1 MKILLILVLLSVN
14 SFGFFNR
21 PRVRSY
27 SNTSF
32 EYDYEGEKIICM
44 GSPRYDLSSIRD
56 REERQRWRDEERQVR
71 KIDFNHCESSYS
83 TRNYWTTRRR
93 EFTNSESQRVCSK
106 HIRVNRQWIA
116 IDQVDDSDCL
126 YASDAPETS
135 LERLHLDA
143 GKRVIDGLCSD
154 IEKCTLIIDQT
165 NRNILFEIG
174 AIIETIDRQ
183 NDVQKIYEQFERDG
197 NDDYRRE
204 MESIVD
210 SYKRALSLCQ
220 TNLPTADESLA
231 NDLRLDARTLER
243 DISVFHWFPGD
254 KALMSDR
261 GYYEPEN
268 TRSLIYARV
277 MQGLFWDRT
286 NTRDVVGQGL
296 YAASDPSATSSYGD
310 KVLRIDLE
318 EGTEYLDIR
327 SNGRGFQVSPETQEL
342 LREEGCDFRPTGVA
356 RNGNYIYHKA
366 SLYEDRT
373 CRRIFNRV
381 IESEGYGFLAYD
393 YRSDLPSFCDRSKG
407 IETAFVLFNVPLNSD
422 SVDMYTNSRPEDIKD
437 LDEDEL
443 RRLQEFSVLR
453 RSFDHGTQDFSSEQ
467 RREVEQQWKD
477 RLFDCSSEYND

>member
-1 MKILLILVLLSVN
+1 MLLILIFFSSN
-14 SFGFFNR
+14 SFGFFSGR
-21 PRVRSY
+21 PRVRGY
-27 SNTSF
+27 SNTSYA
-32 EYDYEGEKIICM
+32 YDYASEKVVCM
-44 GSPRYDLSSIRD
+44 GSPRYDLHSVRD
-56 REERQRWRDEERQVR
+56 RQERQRWRNQERQLR
-71 KIDFNHCESSYS
+71 KIDFDHCESSMN
-83 TRNYWTTRRR
+83 TRHYWTTRRSG
-93 EFTNSESQRVCSK
+93 FPNSAPQRVCSK

-116 IDQVDDSDCL
+116 VDQVEDRDCR
-126 YASDAPETS
+126 YASEAPETS

-143 GKRVIDGLCSD
+143 GKRIIDGLCSD
-154 IEKCTLIIDQT
+154 IEKCTLIIDET
-165 NRNILFEIG
+165 NRNILFEVG

-183 NDVQKIYEQFERDG
+183 NDVQDIYEEFERNG
-197 NDDYRRE
+197 NYDYRKE

-210 SYKRALSLCQ
+210 SYRRALSLCQ

-254 KALMSDR
+254 KAFMSDR
-261 GYYEPEN
+261 GYYEAEN

-277 MQGLFWDRT
+277 MQGLFWDST

-327 SNGRGFQVSPETQEL
+327 SNGRGFQISPETHEL
-342 LREEGCDFRPTGVA
+342 LREEGCVFRPTGIT
-356 RNGNYIYHKA
+356 RSGNHIYNKS

-393 YRSDLPSFCDRSKG
+393 YRSELPEFCDPSSG
-407 IETAFVLFNVPLNSD
+407 IETAFVLFNVPLNRD
-422 SVDMYTNSRPEDIKD
+422 TVDMYTNSRPEDLKD